1 MVLFEDDEWNRLVK
15 GMLNP
20 MRDARSKL
28 IQFKILNRLYWTPVR
43 KRRAGLSLS
52 DLCWRCQAERG
63 GVVHMFL
70 NCPSLAIYW
79 QRVMQKI
86 TDSLGV
92 NVELT
97 PAVCL
102 LNSLKGHERI
112 GLKKAQ
118 WLKVAIT
125 TAKRVILRHWA
136 GGNNPTFSEWF
147 TALSETASYE
157 RLIYQINGKIDIYTE
172 VWESFLSQVR
182 EI

>member
-1 MVLFEDDEWNRLVK
+1 M
-15 GMLNP
+15 
-20 MRDARSKL
+20 
-28 IQFKILNRLYWTPVR
+28 
-43 KRRAGLSLS
+43 
-52 DLCWRCQAERG
+52 
-63 GVVHMFL
+63 
-70 NCPSLAIYW
+70 
-79 QRVMQKI
+79 
-86 TDSLGV
+86 
-92 NVELT
+92 ELT
-97 PAVCL
+97 PALCL

-157 RLIYQINGKIDIYTE
+157 RLIYKINGKIDIYTE

>member
-1 MVLFEDDEWNRLVK
+1 MD
-15 GMLNP
+15 
-20 MRDARSKL
+20 
-28 IQFKILNRLYWTPVR
+28 
-43 KRRAGLSLS
+43 
-52 DLCWRCQAERG
+52 
-63 GVVHMFL
+63 
-70 NCPSLAIYW
+70 
-79 QRVMQKI
+79 
-86 TDSLGV
+86 
-92 NVELT
+92 LT
-97 PAVCL
+97 PATCL
-102 LNSLKGHERI
+102 LSSLKGHERI

-157 RLIYQINGKIDIYTE
+157 RLIYKINGKIDIYTE